1 MTPTRRAVLA
11 MAGALPMLAPRRAA
25 ATAWPRGTWEHAD
38 AGALGWSRPRL
49 DRFGGEVSQDPRS
62 AVMVVQGGRLMAAF
76 GDVARKVE
84 VASVRKS
91 IMSALYGIA
100 VAERRIDPTANLVAL
115 GIDDRGSL
123 SERERTAT
131 VRDLL
136 MARSGVYHAAAHET
150 PDMRTRRPVR
160 GSHAPGT
167 HFHYNNWDFNALGTI
182 YERAT
187 GEGLFAA
194 VERRIA
200 RPLGMED
207 FTAADGREIR
217 EAASMHPAHIIAFSA
232 RDLARFGLLY
242 ARGGDWKGRQIVPR
256 PWVEESTRAH
266 SDGGNGLGYGY
277 LWWTMPAR
285 ARAPA
290 LGRDA
295 FFALGFGGH
304 LIAVL
309 PGRDLVVTRTVAP
322 PFAGAAPPR
331 LWEFL
336 LGIVEAAPDRL

>member
-1 MTPTRRAVLA
+1 
-11 MAGALPMLAPRRAA
+11 
-25 ATAWPRGTWEHAD
+25 
-38 AGALGWSRPRL
+38 
-49 DRFGGEVSQDPRS
+49 
-62 AVMVVQGGRLMAAF
+62 
-76 GDVARKVE
+76 
-84 VASVRKS
+84 
-91 IMSALYGIA
+91 
-100 VAERRIDPTANLVAL
+100 
-115 GIDDRGSL
+115 
-123 SERERTAT
+123 
-131 VRDLL
+131 
-136 MARSGVYHAAAHET
+136 
-150 PDMRTRRPVR
+150 
-160 GSHAPGT
+160 
-167 HFHYNNWDFNALGTI
+167 
-182 YERAT
+182 
-187 GEGLFAA
+187 
-194 VERRIA
+194 
-200 RPLGMED
+200 MED